1 MTSTRGVGHRAG
13 IDRAA
18 VIAAARAQLVE
29 RGADGLSMRG
39 VAIRLG
45 VAPNSLY
52 SHVDGKAGLIDAVLD
67 DLIGAI
73 PLPSANLAPRAGVE
87 RIMLDSFDAL
97 VRHPDLVALS
107 LARQGSGGRNA
118 WRLGDAVLERLHA
131 LGVADADSREGLR
144 VMLVH
149 LMGCAAFATQYDSSL
164 GERPPHR
171 VEDVRRDF
179 ARGMSWLLD
188 GVLGL
193 GSPAT
198 SRPPSGS

>member
-1 MTSTRGVGHRAG
+1 MRAV
-13 IDRAA
+13 A
-18 VIAAARAQLVE
+18 V
-29 RGADGLSMRG
+29 
-39 VAIRLG
+39 RLG

-67 DLIGAI
+67 DLIGEI
-73 PLPSANLAPRAGVE
+73 PLPSPETTPRAGVE
-87 RIMLDSFDAL
+87 RIMLESFDAL

-118 WRLGDAVLERLHA
+118 WRLGDAILERLRA
-131 LGVADADSREGLR
+131 LGVAEPDAREGLR

-149 LMGCAAFATQYDSSL
+149 LMGCAAFATQYDTSL

-193 GSPAT
+193 SSTAA
-198 SRPPSGS
+198 SRRPSGS

>member
-1 MTSTRGVGHRAG
+1 VTSTRGVGHRAG
-13 IDRAA
+13 IDRAD
-18 VIAAARAQLVE
+18 VIAAARAQLIE
-29 RGADGLSMRG
+29 HGAAGLSMRA
-39 VAIRLG
+39 VAVRLG

-67 DLIGAI
+67 DLIGEI
-73 PLPSANLAPRAGVE
+73 PLPPPDLAPRAAIE
-87 RIMLDSFDAL
+87 QIMLDSFDAL

-118 WRLGDAVLERLHA
+118 WRLGDAVLERLDA
-131 LGVADADSREGLR
+131 LGVAKTDAREGLR

-149 LMGCAAFATQYDSSL
+149 LMGCTAFATQYDRSL

-179 ARGMSWLLD
+179 ARGMAWLLD